1 MQGAL
6 DTSTVGKLPGR
17 KILYASLLASVIF
30 CALSWCAA
38 LDVIDVLEGVS
49 EEFFLIGAV
58 WAPPCAIHF
67 RAAFI
72 YTFGEAIQYADG
84 LAIVGK
90 VINCPC
96 NDCKGDGDPKPN

>member
-6 DTSTVGKLPGR
+6 DTSAIGKLPGR
-17 KILYASLLASVIF
+17 EILYPSLLASVIF
-30 CALSWCAA
+30 CALSWRAA
-38 LDVIDVLEGVS
+38 LDVIDILEGIT

-72 YTFGEAIQYADG
+72 YTFGEPIQCADR

-90 VINCPC
+90 VINCPD
-96 NDCKGDGDPKPN
+96 NDCESDGNPKPN